1 MLLLVAAFSQALT
14 HESWMLHALR
24 LAERGRLSTAPN
36 PWVGCVIVGGDGE
49 SVLAEG
55 FHKKRGALSRH
66 EARLFFPLRHPFS
79 YALTHDRL
87 S

>member
-1 MLLLVAAFSQALT
+1 
-14 HESWMLHALR
+14 
-24 LAERGRLSTAPN
+24 
-36 PWVGCVIVGGDGE
+36 VIVGGDGE